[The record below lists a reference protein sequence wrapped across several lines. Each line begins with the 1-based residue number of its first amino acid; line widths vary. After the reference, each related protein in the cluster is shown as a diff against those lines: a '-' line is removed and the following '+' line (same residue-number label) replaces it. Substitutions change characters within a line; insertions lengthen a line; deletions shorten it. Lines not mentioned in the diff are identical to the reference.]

1 MKKIAQISLATL
13 MAMILFGCSITSTG
27 SQAQTNGS
35 TVSTSLQPLTASN
48 PSAEQ
53 LQDRLVQI
61 YQDYN
66 PGVVSVRVTSSQGV
80 SLGSGF
86 VYDTEGHIITNYHV
100 VEGAVEIEVDFTS
113 GLKVYGTVIGT
124 DPDSDLAVIDVD
136 APAADLTPLP
146 LGDSDLVSVGQT
158 VIAIGNPFGYE
169 NTMTSGI
176 VSAKGRSMPSL
187 HQSPSGGYFT
197 TGDMIQTDAAIN
209 PGNSGGPL
217 MNLNGEVIG
226 INRAIQTSS
235 NTTVNG
241 EPGNIGIGFAIPI
254 NLVKHIVPTLISA
267 GHYDYP
273 YLGLQT
279 RDDLSLKELEALNL
293 PAETVGAYVV
303 AVVPDGPAETAGIV
317 GGSENTSIEGLP
329 AGGDVI
335 TAIDGQIVNNFSD
348 FISYLIENKNPGDQV
363 VITVLRDN
371 ESIDFTVTVAARPQ

>member
-1 MKKIAQISLATL
+1 MKKIAHLSLVTI

-27 SQAQTNGS
+27 SQAQSNGS
-35 TVSTSLQPLTASN
+35 PATTSLQPLSASN

-61 YQDYN
+61 YQSYN
-66 PGVVSVRVTSSQGV
+66 PGVVSVRVTSSQGN

-86 VYDTEGHIITNYHV
+86 VYDIEGHIITNYHV
-100 VEGAVEIEVDFTS
+100 VEGATEIEVDFTS

-124 DPDSDLAVIDVD
+124 DPDSDLAVIAVDV
-136 APAADLTPLP
+136 PAGDLTPLP
-146 LGDSDLVSVGQT
+146 LGDSDVVSVGQT

-187 HQSPSGGYFT
+187 HLSPSGGYFT

-254 NLVKHIVPTLISA
+254 NLVKHIVPTLITS

-279 RDDLSLKELEALNL
+279 RDDLALAELEALNL
-293 PAETVGAYVV
+293 PPDTVGAYVV
-303 AVVPDGPAETAGIV
+303 AVVPDGPAEKAGIV

-335 TAIDGQIVNNFSD
+335 TAIDGQAVNNFSD

-371 ESIDFTVTVAARPQ
+371 EPIDFTVTVAARPQ